1 MVLHGI
7 FRPELGYI
15 KDQTLWFGPGAA
27 KRSTLQRLP
36 GEELGLRGVGGGGLD
51 GLGGRRGLAGPDD
64 TEGEPDLR
72 PLGEDLCSVPSTAG
86 ELSLLCLRGA
96 AESKRGRDVKSRQL

>member
-1 MVLHGI
+1 M
-7 FRPELGYI
+7 
-15 KDQTLWFGPGAA
+15 
-27 KRSTLQRLP
+27 
-36 GEELGLRGVGGGGLD
+36 GLRGVGGGGLD

-72 PLGEDLCSVPSTAG
+72 PLGEDLCSVQSTAG

-96 AESKRGRDVKSRQL
+96 PQPRWGRDVNSRQVPQRRSAKEEERKLLYLLAGLTDG

>member
-1 MVLHGI
+1 M
-7 FRPELGYI
+7 
-15 KDQTLWFGPGAA
+15 W
-27 KRSTLQRLP
+27 LP

-96 AESKRGRDVKSRQL
+96 TKSNRGGGVNLRQVGPAAVGEKLQRRLEKAAVPLRVIDGRLRVIA